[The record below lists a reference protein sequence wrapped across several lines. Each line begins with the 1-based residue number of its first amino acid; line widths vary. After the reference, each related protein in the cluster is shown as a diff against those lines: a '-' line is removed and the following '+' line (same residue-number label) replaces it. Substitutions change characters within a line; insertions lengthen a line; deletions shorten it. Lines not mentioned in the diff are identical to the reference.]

1 MQESLGE
8 LMAQK
13 HWYGDRD
20 DFTVVLQESV
30 LVTDLPSAP
39 VSHLWTMCLNIV
51 SLGSRE
57 MVLVNVDS

>member
-30 LVTDLPSAP
+30 LVTDLPSVP
-39 VSHLWTMCLNIV
+39 VSHL
-51 SLGSRE
+51 
-57 MVLVNVDS
+57 